1 MSQRAWMIAG
11 GIVAA
16 ILVLGGLIVVLGD
29 DSGNDVNARDQAQ
42 STSALSTPTMPP
54 ATTTTAPAPA
64 TTAPTTAPP
73 TTAAPAVGENPTP
86 ATAGEAGTDAASPAS
101 GNPPTTIDSLADI
114 KIAPWQFDVPVEE
127 VRARFEKV
135 GESGDLCVPLVAL
148 SSTPEF
154 NVFPDLSAAQFDE
167 YFANWFA
174 TADQIRPRLSDEL
187 ANQMDA
193 ARKVIEFIQ
202 KTIADDG
209 GTVNAQAAR
218 ILLDARPTELPKVL
232 PFYVAVAAQCPNPT
246 S

>member
-1 MSQRAWMIAG
+1 MC
-11 GIVAA
+11 
-16 ILVLGGLIVVLGD
+16 
-29 DSGNDVNARDQAQ
+29 
-42 STSALSTPTMPP
+42 P
-54 ATTTTAPAPA
+54 
-64 TTAPTTAPP
+64 
-73 TTAAPAVGENPTP
+73 VGRIE
-86 ATAGEAGTDAASPAS
+86 
-101 GNPPTTIDSLADI
+101 
-114 KIAPWQFDVPVEE
+114 FH
-127 VRARFEKV
+127 
-135 GESGDLCVPLVAL
+135 
-148 SSTPEF
+148 PEF